1 LFALTG
7 EQKRDPLK
15 DAYNFYLS
23 QLRIRIEMTFGM
35 LTTKWRIFRRPLQVS
50 VANAGGKIFLAF
62 ARLHNFIIDF
72 EGGVPSTVGQ
82 QGGVA
87 TTEIG
92 IDDDGD
98 DDNDVRGFLPSDI
111 GMTAIPG
118 NSIMRDILM
127 ERISA
132 MALVRPM
139 YNIERNNNA
148 RTRNE
153 QD

>member
-1 LFALTG
+1 
-7 EQKRDPLK
+7 
-15 DAYNFYLS
+15 
-23 QLRIRIEMTFGM
+23 MTFGM

-50 VANAGGKIFLAF
+50 VANAGKIFLAC

-92 IDDDGD
+92 TDDDD
-98 DDNDVRGFLPSDI
+98 DDDDVRGFLPSDI

-132 MALVRPM
+132 MALVRPT

-153 QD
+153 ED

>member
-1 LFALTG
+1 
-7 EQKRDPLK
+7 
-15 DAYNFYLS
+15 
-23 QLRIRIEMTFGM
+23 MTFGM

-50 VANAGGKIFLAF
+50 VANAGKIFLAC
-62 ARLHNFIIDF
+62 ARLHNFIINL

-92 IDDDGD
+92 MDDDD
-98 DDNDVRGFLPSDI
+98 ENNDDVRGFLPSDI

-118 NSIMRDILM
+118 NSMMRDILM

-132 MALVRPM
+132 MALVRPR
-139 YNIERNNNA
+139 YNIERNNNSS

-153 QD
+153 ED